1 MDEKLEALRRTYST
15 SNATTKKR
23 LADNIMTAEKQLEHL
38 DAQIHEMEKEIRN
51 AENLSM

>member
-23 LADNIMTAEKQLEHL
+23 LADNIMTAEKHL